1 MCKFNENLIYC
12 MKNHNKRG
20 PIRIRQ
26 NDLQL
31 RPDPQHCRF
40 TNYVYK
46 FSRGNI
52 FAKENF

>member
-46 FSRGNI
+46 FSRGNS
-52 FAKENF
+52 FA